1 MKRYFVEI
9 KRDMKEKATTS
20 FYMYAYNKKQI
31 VDMLGNEYFIVCL
44 DITE

>member
-9 KRDMKEKATTS
+9 KREIKEKATTS
-20 FYMYAYNKKQI
+20 FYMYAYNKEQI
-31 VDMLGNEYFIVCL
+31 VDMLGNEYYIVAL

>member
-9 KRDMKEKATTS
+9 KREIKEKATTS

-31 VDMLGNEYFIVCL
+31 VDMLGDEYYIVAL

>member
-9 KRDMKEKATTS
+9 KRDMEEKATTS
-20 FYMYAYNKKQI
+20 FYIYAYSKEQI
-31 VDMLGNEYFIVCL
+31 VDMLGNEYFIVSL

>member
-9 KRDMKEKATTS
+9 KRDMKEKTTTS
-20 FYMYAYNKKQI
+20 FYMHAYNKEQI
-31 VDMLGNEYFIVCL
+31 VDMLGNEYYIVAL